1 VERAGAAYGLSL
13 ASPSVEPVL
22 PRTRLVWPM
31 TRHSIA
37 VAGNFPLCRPRV
49 RGGRILSSGVTRGR
63 AEDLIRPGRA

>member
-37 VAGNFPLCRPRV
+37 VAGNFPFADRESV
-49 RGGRILSSGVTRGR
+49 EVESSRQVSQGEERRT
-63 AEDLIRPGRA
+63 